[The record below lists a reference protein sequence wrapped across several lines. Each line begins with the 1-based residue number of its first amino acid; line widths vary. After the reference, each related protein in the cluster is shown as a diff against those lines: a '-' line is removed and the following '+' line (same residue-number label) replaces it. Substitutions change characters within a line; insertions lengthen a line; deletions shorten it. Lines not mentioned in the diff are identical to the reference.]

1 MKRWAL
7 WLVVFNVSATAL
19 LVIREEADTWDN
31 FAVYS
36 QYPEL
41 DRKNV
46 LQDRLASSW
55 FSQRPQDLSASLD
68 YWPSSQIRGV
78 YALNLPILLSAGW
91 YKHNLSLTE
100 HPLLRPLFL
109 VMIWRLP
116 FRQRLIS
123 MDLLMLVMTGLQWW
137 VLGRWLERRNS
148 FWRSIPAKM
157 HLACAC
163 MFAVFALLPHQYGG
177 WILYGLLLPA
187 QLIAFMAWLGW
198 ILLYVI
204 TASLAARKWF
214 AAAVIQS
221 S

>member
-1 MKRWAL
+1 MRRWAL

-19 LVIREEADTWDN
+19 LVLREEVKTWDD
-31 FAVYS
+31 FSFYR

-41 DRKNV
+41 DQKNV
-46 LQDRLASSW
+46 LQERLASSW
-55 FSQRPQDLSASLD
+55 FSEQPQDLSASLD
-68 YWPSSQIRGV
+68 YWPSAQIRGV
-78 YALNLPILLSAGW
+78 YALNLPILLSTGW
-91 YKHNLSLTE
+91 YKHDLSFAE
-100 HPLLRPLFL
+100 RPLLRPLFL
-109 VMIWRLP
+109 AMVWRLP

-163 MFAVFALLPHQYGG
+163 MFAVFALLPHQDGG

-198 ILLYVI
+198 ILLFVI
-204 TASLAARKWF
+204 TAGLAVRKRF
-214 AAAVIQS
+214 AAAAIQS